1 MMGFVGI
8 IPWPPGQEKCE
19 GWELGLHF
27 CLNSELRILQG
38 LLGSQQDGND
48 RDLLGLSRVW
58 EGLSHLHERDG
69 FGFLA
74 LSA

>member
-1 MMGFVGI
+1 MGMMGFVGI
-8 IPWPPGQEKCE
+8 IPWSPARE
-19 GWELGLHF
+19 GWDLGLHF

-38 LLGSQQDGND
+38 LLGSQQNGND